1 MGTPADLK
9 KMKVSELREQLA
21 QRGLDT
27 KGVKEELVARL
38 SASLEQD
45 GGEEVAEGQV
55 NNEDDEHRDAID
67 DDVLADIDAVDEDAA
82 QDEDVIVATEE
93 DLNVSMEDL
102 LIWVGSRQLAP
113 PHIDPPTHA
122 HPPSSSLCSQV
133 SNPRD
138 EEQRNV
144 VTTDAAAVRA
154 DGGAAAPAAGDGVKE
169 VDAKDEFER
178 RKKRAE
184 RFGLPVPVDTE
195 EASQGWGDRPTSI
208 ARGKRGKE
216 IRKKLSGR
224 EEK

>member
-45 GGEEVAEGQV
+45 GGEEEAEGQV
-55 NNEDDEHRDAID
+55 NNKDRDAIDD
-67 DDVLADIDAVDEDAA
+67 DDVLADIDAVDDDAA
-82 QDEDVIVATEE
+82 QDEDDIVAAEE
-93 DLNVSMEDL
+93 DLNVSMDDL
-102 LIWVGSRQLAP
+102 LIWVGSRQLP
-113 PHIDPPTHA
+113 PRHIDPPTHA
-122 HPPSSSLCSQV
+122 HPLSSSFCSQV

-138 EEQRNV
+138 EEQLDV
-144 VTTDAAAVRA
+144 VPTDAAAVRPG
-154 DGGAAAPAAGDGVKE
+154 GGAAAPAAGDGVKE
-169 VDAKDEFER
+169 VDAKDELER

-195 EASQGWGDRPTSI
+195 EASQGWGNGPTTI
-208 ARGKRGKE
+208 ARGKGGKE
-216 IRKKLSGR
+216 IRKELSGR
-224 EEK
+224 GEK